1 MQSPSHSWHTFVII
15 WSGQMAST
23 IGSYMTR
30 FALTI
35 WLWDLTEQATP
46 IALLAFFTELPALV
60 VSPLAGAIADRFSRK
75 KLMILGDS
83 VAGFSAIAILLLHLT
98 GNLELWHLYLMGG
111 LNGAFSRLQK
121 LAYTASISL
130 LVPADGYTRASG
142 MGSVLHY
149 GSVIIAPAAAG
160 VLYPLVGLFGILG
173 VDLITFLIAVIT
185 VLFVTIPNPS
195 SASSSSTKK
204 ASRPSLLQE
213 IKTGF
218 NYIVTRP
225 SLLTLV
231 IIAGIF
237 QFSHDIGKAIYSPM
251 ILARSGNDAQVLGM
265 VSAAAGIG
273 GILGSIMISL
283 WKIKGRK
290 INLFLFSIIG
300 AGLSKTI
307 FGIGQNLLIWL
318 PMQFLSSVNFPIMGS
333 ARQGII
339 LTKVEA
345 NLQGRVLAISST
357 LVGVAS
363 PLAKLIA
370 GPLADRV
377 FTPAMEENGFLTT
390 IFGGVFGVGEGSG
403 IALLYTLSAVGLI
416 IVGIVGF
423 SISNL
428 RQIETLLPDAE
439 SAKSD
444 HPFTVTSN
452 Q

>member
-1 MQSPSHSWHTFVII
+1 MQSSLWRTFIII

-35 WLWDLTEQATP
+35 WLWNLTAEATP
-46 IALLAFFTELPALV
+46 IALLAVFTEIPALL

-75 KLMILGDS
+75 HLMILGDT
-83 VAGFSAIAILLLHLT
+83 VAGFASIAILLLHLT

-173 VDLITFLIAVIT
+173 VDLITFSIAVIT

-195 SASSSSTKK
+195 SASSSVKK

-225 SLLTLV
+225 SLLILV
-231 IIAGIF
+231 IIAAAF

-273 GILGSIMISL
+273 GIIGSIMISL

-390 IFGGVFGVGEGSG
+390 VFGGIFGVGEGSG

-416 IVGIVGF
+416 VVGIVGF

-444 HPFTVTSN
+444 I
-452 Q
+452 